1 MAGDL
6 NDDGRPDIVT
16 ASSTD
21 NTIAVFFNE
30 GNRTFSRK
38 RALTYEAK
46 GARMVALGDV
56 DGDGALDVVF
66 GAYYDNTVGWFRND
80 GDALRRPETR
90 VGRDDAAAAR
100 PLVRERIA
108 ATPRP
113 RDGSSAGG
121 SRRRRGRETGGL

>member
-90 VGRDDAAAAR
+90 WV
-100 PLVRERIA
+100 A